1 MNWYPIWSYHFQ
13 NYESLPAES
22 AGMNQII
29 HFFSPLETK
38 AVRILFSNSQG
49 EDPVLFDQAGIRT
62 DREEKSL
69 QFDGQSRLLLAPG
82 EERWSDPV
90 RIRIPA
96 GEAFVLSAWVEGK
109 ITSYAGLN
117 NDSVFRVSFSDHRGE
132 EIRPEQ
138 ISRAAERKFNPYVY
152 FGVRTIEVLTED
164 RAEIITAFGDSLV
177 QQGHWFQE
185 WYKLLLQK
193 GKRSVLLNEGIS
205 GNRVLRDA
213 SSSSRLNSIFGE
225 AGIKRIRKDVFGRY
239 QPDQVILAEGIND
252 LGHPGDGCS
261 LEELPCAKELIEG
274 IKELGCLVRRE
285 GSCPV
290 FVTLSPFCDYDGI
303 WSEEREA
310 IRQEVNSWIRQQES
324 VMDADAFVRDAGR
337 RERLQEQYD
346 SGDHLHLNRAGGCRI
361 AGKWEERR

>member
-38 AVRILFSNSQG
+38 AVRI
-49 EDPVLFDQAGIRT
+49 
-62 DREEKSL
+62 
-69 QFDGQSRLLLAPG
+69 
-82 EERWSDPV
+82 
-90 RIRIPA
+90 RIPA
-96 GEAFVLSAWVEGK
+96 GEAFALSAWVEGK

-225 AGIKRIRKDVFGRY
+225 AGI
-239 QPDQVILAEGIND
+239 
-252 LGHPGDGCS
+252 
-261 LEELPCAKELIEG
+261 
-274 IKELGCLVRRE
+274 CLLYTSRCV
-285 GSCPV
+285 
-290 FVTLSPFCDYDGI
+290 
-303 WSEEREA
+303 
-310 IRQEVNSWIRQQES
+310 
-324 VMDADAFVRDAGR
+324 
-337 RERLQEQYD
+337 
-346 SGDHLHLNRAGGCRI
+346 
-361 AGKWEERR
+361 

>member
-1 MNWYPIWSYHFQ
+1 MKWYPIWSYHFQ

-38 AVRILFSNSQG
+38 AVRI
-49 EDPVLFDQAGIRT
+49 
-62 DREEKSL
+62 
-69 QFDGQSRLLLAPG
+69 
-82 EERWSDPV
+82 
-90 RIRIPA
+90 RIPA
-96 GEAFVLSAWVEGK
+96 GEAFALSAWVEGK

-239 QPDQVILAEGIND
+239 QPDQV
-252 LGHPGDGCS
+252 
-261 LEELPCAKELIEG
+261 
-274 IKELGCLVRRE
+274 
-285 GSCPV
+285 
-290 FVTLSPFCDYDGI
+290 TLSPFCDYDGI